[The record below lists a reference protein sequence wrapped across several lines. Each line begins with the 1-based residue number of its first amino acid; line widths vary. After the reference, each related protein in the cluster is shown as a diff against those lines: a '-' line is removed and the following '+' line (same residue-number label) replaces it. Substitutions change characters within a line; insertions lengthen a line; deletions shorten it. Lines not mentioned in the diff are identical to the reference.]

1 MQNVPVEL
9 PLLLKEQLEEGCGRH
24 IFRESNAIS
33 YQIVAKLSRLM
44 CRHVAQIAV
53 HSTAISFEIEL
64 VYGIIKVLLKI
75 RYERLKKYFLTH

>member
-9 PLLLKEQLEEGCGRH
+9 PLLRKNNWRKVAADIYFG
-24 IFRESNAIS
+24 ESNAIS

-64 VYGIIKVLLKI
+64 VYGTIIVLLEK
-75 RYERLKKYFLTH
+75 F

>member
-9 PLLLKEQLEEGCGRH
+9 PLLRKNNWRKVAADIYFG
-24 IFRESNAIS
+24 ESNTIS

-64 VYGIIKVLLKI
+64 VYGTVKVLSKNSDMND
-75 RYERLKKYFLTH
+75 

>member
-1 MQNVPVEL
+1 MSAKCSSRIAITS
-9 PLLLKEQLEEGCGRH
+9 KEQLEEGCGRH

-64 VYGIIKVLLKI
+64 VYGTIKVLSKNSDLNNKI
-75 RYERLKKYFLTH
+75 RNTY

>member
-9 PLLLKEQLEEGCGRH
+9 PLLRKNNWRKVAAD
-24 IFRESNAIS
+24 IYFAFRESNAIS

-64 VYGIIKVLLKI
+64 VYGTIKVLF
-75 RYERLKKYFLTH
+75 KKF

>member
-9 PLLLKEQLEEGCGRH
+9 PLLRKNNWKKVAAVAADIYFG
-24 IFRESNAIS
+24 ESNTIS

-64 VYGIIKVLLKI
+64 VYGTIKVLSKNSDMNN
-75 RYERLKKYFLTH
+75 